1 MDTWIKNKDGEKRE
15 REWAQEQKWHREELF
30 CSNDEEWSEHRVPMS
45 NET

>member
-1 MDTWIKNKDGEKRE
+1 MDKEQRWGKKGKRMGSRTE
-15 REWAQEQKWHREELF
+15 MAQRRTF